1 MRISLHLMAVLFATG
16 AASPVSAQQ
25 APDAARGLAL
35 ARQWCAACHVVE
47 PGGHGADNATAFPTV
62 AAAPATTRE
71 NIVTF
76 LGAPH
81 GGMPDPGL
89 TRRDA
94 ADIAEHILSLRVRGQ

>member
-1 MRISLHLMAVLFATG
+1 MRVPLQLLAALLAIG
-16 AASPVSAQQ
+16 AAPALAQQ
-25 APDAARGLAL
+25 APDATRGREL

-47 PGGHGADNATAFPTV
+47 HGGHGADNATPFPTI

-71 NIVTF
+71 RITTF

-89 TRRDA
+89 TRADA
-94 ADIAEHILSLRVRGQ
+94 ADIAEHILGLGDR